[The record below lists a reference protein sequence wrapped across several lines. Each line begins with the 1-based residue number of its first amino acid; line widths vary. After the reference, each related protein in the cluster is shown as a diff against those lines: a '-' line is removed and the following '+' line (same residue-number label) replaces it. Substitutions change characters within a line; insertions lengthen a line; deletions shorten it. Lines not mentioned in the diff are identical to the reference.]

1 MLPNLI
7 SLGRIVL
14 IAPIVVLYPNSHS
27 ETSLI
32 VLGLIIFSYLTDFLD
47 GFLARK
53 LGMQTR
59 LGLILDPLAD
69 KLWTMVMIF
78 LLVKYRDL
86 EVWIGLTIV
95 SRDVWILI
103 INSWVLWRR
112 MPILP
117 SDELGRKYM
126 VICGLMII
134 GMTMNLP
141 GMIWLAYLL
150 ILLSPITLIVYT
162 RRILRMIEKPPS
174 TLSATDSLTE

>member
-1 MLPNLI
+1 LLPNLI

-14 IAPIVVLYPNSHS
+14 IAPIVVLYPNSNS
-27 ETSLI
+27 ETSWL
-32 VLGLIIFSYLTDFLD
+32 VLGLIILSYVSDFLD

-53 LGMQTR
+53 LGQQTR

-69 KLWTMVMIF
+69 KLWTMVMIY

-86 EVWIGLTIV
+86 EVWIALAIV
-95 SRDVWILI
+95 GRDIWILI

-112 MPILP
+112 QPILP

-141 GMIWLAYLL
+141 GMIWVAYAL
-150 ILLSPITLIVYT
+150 IILIPVTLFVYT
-162 RRILRMIEKPPS
+162 RRIVKMIEKPP
-174 TLSATDSLTE
+174 TTKSAADSLME

>member
-1 MLPNLI
+1 M
-7 SLGRIVL
+7 RIVL
-14 IAPIVVLYPNSHS
+14 IAPIVVLYPDSHS
-27 ETSLI
+27 DTSLI
-32 VLGLIIFSYLTDFLD
+32 VLGLIILSYLTDFLD

-69 KLWTMVMIF
+69 KLWTMVMVF

-86 EVWIGLTIV
+86 EVWIAFVIV
-95 SRDVWILI
+95 GRDVWILI

-112 MPILP
+112 QPILP

-134 GMTMNLP
+134 GMTMDLP

-150 ILLSPITLIVYT
+150 IFLVPITLFVYT
-162 RRILRMIEKPPS
+162 RRIVRMIEKPPS
-174 TLSATDSLTE
+174 TLGATDSLTE